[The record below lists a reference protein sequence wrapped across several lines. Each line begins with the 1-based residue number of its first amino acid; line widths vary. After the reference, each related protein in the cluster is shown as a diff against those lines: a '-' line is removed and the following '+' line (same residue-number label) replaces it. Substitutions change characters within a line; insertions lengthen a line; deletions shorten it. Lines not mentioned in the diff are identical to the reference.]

1 MSDLQA
7 QFEKAAQ
14 DVKKV
19 SSQPSNETMLLLYA
33 YYKQATAGD
42 VTGSRP
48 GFLDMVGRAKYDA
61 WAKIKGTAKEKAMQD
76 YIALVEKLK

>member
-42 VTGSRP
+42 VSGSRP